1 MYMKDL
7 VAFLRHPKE
16 SGIEHTNAS
25 GASTETSA
33 FSREVGALY
42 EKLRF
47 AVDNKEEHFFRRYAI
62 RRALRRVSLFSND
75 PERLLSI
82 LIADLVRGGYLA
94 DGELGKVELGEA
106 KQALAAFTQ
115 FQSRLRDTY
124 DASVYFSYRKYL
136 LDIVAG
142 AIEDAFYDTSRE
154 EAVAVMMA
162 RVGEGV
168 IMGDE
173 LAVLDEEKRKLLFY
187 VASWRSL
194 FVADAS
200 LLRYKLWLIACPKWE
215 KADEATIVPAI
226 AEFPN
231 IIGRINRL
239 INHDMG
245 ARILPKLHDLSIAHT
260 LLYDMVC
267 QYGTGVSTIISQ
279 PDLFAVH
286 IRECVEDRY
295 RRDIGRARRRSI
307 RAILYILV
315 TKSLLAVSVESLYVF
330 VLKQSLNY
338 VAIAVNLVAH
348 PVLLFLLTGG
358 LRRPSAQN
366 TSRAVTL
373 TSAIVY
379 GDPVQ
384 TVQLSREKRGIVT
397 DIALGLYVAFLGACI
412 LGIVMGLN
420 ALDFHAVDI
429 GIFLLFLLLVL
440 YFGFRIRF
448 SAYRMRFAN
457 TKESF
462 LRSFVELLLLPLV
475 SLGRWMSLRFE
486 NLNVAVLFLDFF
498 IEVPLRLLLRFLDV
512 FTSLVERKREEIY
525 TP

>member
-1 MYMKDL
+1 MKDL
-7 VAFLRHPKE
+7 VAFLRQPKE
-16 SGIEHTNAS
+16 EGGEHVGAG

-75 PERLLSI
+75 PQRLLSI

-94 DGELGKVELGEA
+94 DGQLGKSEMGEA
-106 KQALAAFTQ
+106 KQALTAFTQ
-115 FQSRLRDTY
+115 FQSRLRDAY
-124 DASVYFSYRKYL
+124 DASIYFSYRQYL

-168 IMGDE
+168 VLGEE
-173 LAVLDEEKRKLLFY
+173 LRALDEEKRKLLFY

-200 LLRYKLWLIACPKWE
+200 LLRYKLWLIACPNWE
-215 KADEATIVPAI
+215 KADGTTIASAV

-231 IIGRINRL
+231 VISRINRL
-239 INHDMG
+239 INHRIG
-245 ARILPKLHDLSIAHT
+245 GRILPKLHDLSIAHT

-267 QYGTGVSTIISQ
+267 QYGTGVGSIISQ
-279 PDLFAVH
+279 PDLFEAH
-286 IRECVEDRY
+286 IRDCVEERY
-295 RRDIGRARRRSI
+295 RRDIGRARRRSV

-315 TKSLLAVSVESLYVF
+315 TKSLLAVSVESVYVF
-330 VLKQSLNY
+330 VWKQALNY
-338 VAIAVNLVAH
+338 VAVVTNLVAH
-348 PVLLFLLTGG
+348 PALLFLLTGG

-366 TSRAVTL
+366 TTRAVML

-379 GDPVQ
+379 GDPIPAV
-384 TVQLSREKRGIVT
+384 VLSKESRGVVT

-412 LGIVMGLN
+412 LGIVLGLN
-420 ALDFHAVDI
+420 AIAFHAVDI

-440 YFGFRIRF
+440 YFAFRIRF

-457 TKESF
+457 TKEGF
-462 LRSFVELLLLPLV
+462 LRSLIELLLLPLV

-512 FTSLVERKREEIY
+512 FTTMVERKREEIY